1 MKNLLE
7 QLDNHYLCNVIIF
20 FLGIVFSV
28 AGTDALAGKAEL
40 SVTAPVVT
48 ASCDISIPQS
58 VNEIPLGTFV
68 ASDFSENK
76 GTVSVRNFQVKIEN
90 CNGEAGTMRP
100 ALKVHGEHLANNPY
114 VFSSQASNPIGFMIR
129 AEKFSGNLADFYNTN
144 AKTTVEDNAFS
155 YDNDA
160 NLVKGGV
167 MDYTVGLVAP
177 GLASGGDGKAPSAG
191 DVKASVTFEFLY
203 H

>member
-1 MKNLLE
+1 ME

-20 FLGIVFSV
+20 FLGMIFSV
-28 AGTDALAGKAEL
+28 VGTDALAGNAEL

-58 VNEIPLGTFV
+58 VNEIPLGTFI

-76 GTVSVRNFQVKIEN
+76 GTASVRNFQVKIDN
-90 CNGEAGTMRP
+90 CSGEAGTMHP
-100 ALKVHGEHLANNPY
+100 ALKVQGGHLDNNPY
-114 VFSSQASNPIGFMIR
+114 VFSSQASNPIGFLIR
-129 AEKFSGNLADFYNTN
+129 AEKFSGSLADFYNTN
-144 AKTTVEDNAFS
+144 ARTTVKDDAFS
-155 YDNDA
+155 YDNDVH
-160 NLVKGGV
+160 LIKGGV

-177 GLASGGDGKAPSAG
+177 GLAPGGDGTAPATG
-191 DVKASVTFEFLY
+191 DVKASVTFEFIY